1 MDGQV
6 VEAGKPFKVPNP
18 GGGTD
23 LMLCSHGPT
32 APRPHGPGRAD
43 DQLRVHRGPHMKS
56 WKVVAPGA
64 KPFTELELKLDAR
77 RAALDKAAKEAGRR
91 QE

>member
-1 MDGQV
+1 
-6 VEAGKPFKVPNP
+6 
-18 GGGTD
+18 
-23 LMLCSHGPT
+23 
-32 APRPHGPGRAD
+32 
-43 DQLRVHRGPHMKS
+43 MKS

>member
-6 VEAGKPFKVPNP
+6 VDADKPFLVPNP
-18 GGGTD
+18 GGGID
-23 LMLCSHGPT
+23 KMLCPHDPK
-32 APRPHGPGRAD
+32 APPEQVINCGCIAIPHI
-43 DQLRVHRGPHMKS
+43 KS
-56 WKVVAPGA
+56 WKVATPGA

-77 RAALDKAAKEAGRR
+77 KAALDKAAKEAGRR